1 MINNSSTKKGFTL
14 LLAVLIS
21 SLMLTIG
28 LSIFNIAFKELT
40 LSSSAR
46 ESVIAF
52 YAADSGAECALFWD
66 IQQNVFE
73 SEFEDEIICEKQSI
87 ILENNESPWTF
98 TLDTHTNG
106 KSCSVVTVEKSM
118 LSGETT
124 IKSRGYNTCDTNNP
138 RRVERA
144 VRLTY

>member
-1 MINNSSTKKGFTL
+1 MIFYCSTKKGFTL

-21 SLMLTIG
+21 SLLLTIG

-46 ESVIAF
+46 ESVSAF

-66 IQQNVFE
+66 IQQNSF
-73 SEFEDEIICEKQSI
+73 
-87 ILENNESPWTF
+87 ENNKEILCEGQSFDMAGTGNGSWSF
-98 TLDTHTNG
+98 TLDNFTNG
-106 KSCSVVTVEKSM
+106 ESCSVVTVVKDEEK
-118 LSGETT
+118 TT
-124 IKSRGYNTCDTNNP
+124 IQSRGYNTCNTSNP

-144 VRLTY
+144 IRITY